1 MDDGSNDDDESD
13 DRKRKVVAKKGNP
26 KRMDDDSEDGDRQRS
41 CSDTWLRCNGLYRVF
56 HPTMSISVQ
65 LWIGTGC
72 STSAGRG
79 AWMETDG

>member
-1 MDDGSNDDDESD
+1 MKPIIKWRNIFQTPEF
-13 DRKRKVVAKKGNP
+13 RMNP
-26 KRMDDDSEDGDRQRS
+26 RERIIPFTKFK
-41 CSDTWLRCNGLYRVF
+41 NYRVF